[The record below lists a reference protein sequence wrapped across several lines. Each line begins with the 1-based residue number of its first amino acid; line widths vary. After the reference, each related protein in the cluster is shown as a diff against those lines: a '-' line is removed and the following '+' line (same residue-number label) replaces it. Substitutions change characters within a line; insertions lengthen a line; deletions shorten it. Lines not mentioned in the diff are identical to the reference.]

1 MRVGVVRRSGRGGPG
16 LPMGAGPQ
24 KELFVWGL
32 GDNRR
37 AQQFLWVLTEAWR
50 RVMEEVVVK

>member
-1 MRVGVVRRSGRGGPG
+1 MRRSGRGGPG

-32 GDNRR
+32 GDNRG